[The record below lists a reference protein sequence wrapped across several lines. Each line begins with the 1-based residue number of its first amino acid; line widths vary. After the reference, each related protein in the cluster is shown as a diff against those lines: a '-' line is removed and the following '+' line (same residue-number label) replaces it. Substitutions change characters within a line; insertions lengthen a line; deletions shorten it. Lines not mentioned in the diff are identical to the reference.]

1 MLRSSAVA
9 AAGTYDDSKVVD
21 TVILDFDG
29 RNKRRAVF
37 DTVKGAQVLL
47 DLADVVTLRM
57 DDGIVLEDGGIVQVV
72 AEAEALL
79 EAKAKDPTEL
89 ARLAWHL
96 GNRHLNIQVLP
107 NRVRLRRDHVI
118 EDMLKGLGAKVAH
131 VTAPFDPEGGA
142 YLGAVATHGHEH
154 GHDHHHHDH
163 GHDHGHQHHAHH
175 HHAHHHHDHGHHDHG
190 HPDHV
195 HDETCGCGQDH
206 GHQHKVYNL
215 DTDGVVHG
223 DHRHH
228 VHNHTHDHAHEHVH
242 ADGTRHSH
250 DHAHHHAHDHIHGQ
264 GTDHAHD
271 PHSHGDTDHAHA
283 HGADHNHSHGK
294 A

>member
-1 MLRSSAVA
+1 MLRAHAVA
-9 AAGTYDDSKVVD
+9 AAGSYDDGKVVD

-29 RNKRRAVF
+29 RNKRRAVL
-37 DTVKGAQVLL
+37 DTVKGGQVLL

-72 AEAEALL
+72 AEAEQLI

-118 EDMLKGLGAKVAH
+118 EAMLKGLGAKVAH

-142 YLGAVATHGHEH
+142 YLGSVATQG
-154 GHDHHHHDH
+154 HDH
-163 GHDHGHQHHAHH
+163 GHDHHGQDHHEHDHH
-175 HHAHHHHDHGHHDHG
+175 EHDHHGHDHGHRHPHG

-195 HDETCGCGQDH
+195 HDENCGHDH

-215 DTDGVVHG
+215 DEKGWDHG

-228 VHNHTHDHAHEHVH
+228 VHDHAHDHAHEHVH

-250 DHAHHHAHDHIHGQ
+250 DHEHKHAHDHIHGQ

-271 PHSHGDTDHAHA
+271 PHSHGDDGHAHA
-283 HGADHNHSHGK
+283 HGATHDHAHPK